1 MDINTNCDSYILE
14 PLPDL
19 NRGSETEI
27 IIYSLA
33 TNQNYRGYI
42 KFDIS
47 SIPGTINNVTL
58 RLYCNSVEG
67 TQPRTYEVRRV
78 TSSWTESG
86 ITWNNIPTVTDTNK
100 VEFVTSGASVWHEV
114 DVTSMFND
122 ESGSDFSVY
131 VKDKNEESGGG
142 GWGVCR
148 YSSRTHSNANI
159 PHVEIN
165 SYYVKTTGNDGLDGK
180 SWTNAWATVNK
191 AATTLAD
198 GSTVH
203 IGFGDYTAEPASNK
217 IAPQNVGTLG
227 IYYLP
232 ETATTGGGTGT
243 VSVEQNA

>member
-1 MDINTNCDSYILE
+1 MNIDTNCDSYILE
-14 PLPDL
+14 VLKDL
-19 NRGSETEI
+19 NSGTGNEI

-42 KFDIS
+42 KFNIS

-58 RLYCNSVEG
+58 RLYCNTVEG

-78 TSSWTESG
+78 TSAWTESG
-86 ITWNNIPTVTDTNK
+86 ITWNNVPTATDTNK
-100 VEFVTSGASVWHEV
+100 VEFTTSGATAWHEV

-131 VKDKNEESGGG
+131 IKDKYEENGGG

-148 YSSRTHSNANI
+148 YSSREHANSNVPNI
-159 PHVEIN
+159 EIN
-165 SYYVKTTGNDGLDGK
+165 SYYVKTAGDDAKDGK
-180 SWTNAWATVNK
+180 SWANAWATVNK
-191 AATTLAD
+191 AATTVAD

-203 IGFGDYTAEPASNK
+203 IGFGDYTAEPATNK
-217 IAPQNVGTLG
+217 IAPQNIGALG

-243 VSVEQNA
+243 VSIAEGT